1 MSKKLKI
8 FIDGEVLVHP
18 HFSGIGHYVL
28 ELLREVD
35 NIVDARPEIEIT
47 LGAHYKEIPRLKSYG
62 FRNFKYRKS
71 PFSIRINNAMK
82 IRNITFYYDMLFG
95 KKIYL
100 FPNFTT
106 WPLLK
111 SKCVPIIYD
120 LSYERFP
127 QYADPPN
134 QRFLSTNVRR
144 ATERADR
151 IITISEYSKK
161 EIKTYYKPRK
171 KIDVLYPGTDQ
182 TLFFR
187 WPENRISQVKAAYG
201 IHGKYIIYIGNIEP
215 RKNLIALL
223 KAYEKLPAKM
233 RKEYSLL
240 LVGLTGWKSE
250 SIFKKIEELRMAGNH
265 IQLPA
270 AYVQDHDRAAIIS
283 GASLLV
289 YPSKYEGFGIPPVE
303 AMACGVPVISSNNS
317 SLPEAVGKAAKKV
330 PANNSEKLSQTIQ
343 LVLGDPDL
351 QKQMIKNGFEQV
363 DKFSWHQSAKKLLD
377 IMEEVNE
384 K

>member
-8 FIDGEVLVHP
+8 FVDAEVLVHP
-18 HFSGIGHYVL
+18 HFSGIGHYTL
-28 ELLREVD
+28 ELLRAVD
-35 NIVDARPEIEIT
+35 NIVDGRPDVQIT
-47 LGAHYKEIPRLKSYG
+47 LGAQYKEIPRLKSYG
-62 FRNFKYRKS
+62 FRNFHYRKS
-71 PFSIRINNAMK
+71 PFSIRINNAIK
-82 IRNITFYYDMLFG
+82 IRNIGFYYDLLFG
-95 KKIYL
+95 KRIYL

-106 WPLLK
+106 WPLLF
-111 SKCVPIIYD
+111 SKTVPIIYD

-134 QRFLSTNVRR
+134 QRFLSANVRR
-144 ATERADR
+144 AAERADR
-151 IITISEYSKK
+151 IITISEFSKK
-161 EIKTYYKPRK
+161 EIQHYYKPKK

-182 TLFFR
+182 KMFFR
-187 WPENRISQVKAAYG
+187 WPEKRVAQVKAAYG
-201 IHGKYIIYIGNIEP
+201 IHGKYIMYMGNLEP

-223 KAYEKLPAKM
+223 RAYEKLPAKT

-250 SIFKKIEELRMAGNH
+250 GIFKLIEKLRIDGNH

-317 SLPEAVGKAAKKV
+317 SLPEAVGKAARKI
-330 PANNSEKLSQTIQ
+330 PANNSQKLTETIEK
-343 LVLGDPDL
+343 VLGDESL
-351 QKQMIKNGFEQV
+351 QRQMVHEGFKQV
-363 DKFSWHQSAKKLLD
+363 DKFSWHESAKKLLA
-377 IMEEVNE
+377 IMDELND

>member
-8 FIDGEVLVHP
+8 FVDAEVLVHP
-18 HFSGIGHYVL
+18 HFSGIGHYTL
-28 ELLREVD
+28 ELLRALD
-35 NIVDARPEIEIT
+35 NIVDGRPDVQIT

-71 PFSIRINNAMK
+71 PFSIRINNALK
-82 IRNITFYYDMLFG
+82 IRDITFYYDLLFG

-106 WPLLK
+106 WPLLF

-127 QYADPPN
+127 QYADPMN
-134 QRFLSTNVRR
+134 QKFLSENVKR
-144 ATERADR
+144 AADRADR
-151 IITISEYSKK
+151 ILTISEYSKK
-161 EIKTYYKPRK
+161 EIKTYYKPKK
-171 KIDVLYPGTDQ
+171 KIDVLYPGIDQ
-182 TLFFR
+182 TQFFR
-187 WPENRISQVKAAYG
+187 WPEKEIARVKAAYG
-201 IHGKYIIYIGNIEP
+201 IHGKYIMYIGNLEP
-215 RKNLIALL
+215 RKNLVALL
-223 KAYEKLPAKM
+223 KAYENLPSEI

-250 SIFKKIEELRMAGNH
+250 GIFKTIERLRMDGNH

-330 PANNSEKLSQTIQ
+330 AANNSNQLSETMK
-343 LVLGDPDL
+343 LVLTDKTL
-351 QKQMIKNGFEQV
+351 QQEMRKEGFKQA
-363 DKFSWHQSAKKLLD
+363 DKFSWHESAKKLLAVMD
-377 IMEEVNE
+377 ELHE